1 MRRLSID
8 SYFGLVIDSRVIDS
22 RVIDSSLVMFVDI
35 VYTVNILHFAG
46 QI

>member
-8 SYFGLVIDSRVIDS
+8 RYFGLVIDSW
-22 RVIDSSLVMFVDI
+22 VIDSSLVMFVDI

>member
-8 SYFGLVIDSRVIDS
+8 SYFGLVIDS